1 MKELLLKLGTY
12 QRTLELI
19 LKDEI
24 KDLQSKYNIILE
36 NIKDATQD
44 ELLTFQNLSI
54 QIKEKELIAYTP
66 LNNFKS
72 IIDKYLSNT
81 GKTIILNDKNDS
93 LIIKLDN
100 QEIDIKKLSSGEKQ
114 LLIIFLNVL
123 LENKPFILLMDEPE
137 TSLHVE
143 WQISLIDDLRKIKNN
158 IQIILVTHNPL
169 IMLNRNSSE
178 IGIINNKDI
187 VETDNIGTK
196 KLDVSAVLINYFGL
210 NSLVGKDMREDINN
224 LFFLKN
230 EKHFNFN
237 NFTEEQEETLKN
249 IEKKYKN
256 TTATGFIYNR
266 AYFNFLKF
274 IKENEDI
281 DFSDLEQLSDKD
293 FNLLLNK
300 FKDKF

>member
-1 MKELLLKLGTY
+1 MKRKH

-114 LLIIFLNVL
+114 LLIIFSNVL

-230 EKHFNFN
+230 EKHFNFD

>member
-1 MKELLLKLGTY
+1 M
-12 QRTLELI
+12 I
-19 LKDEI
+19 EI
-24 KDLQSKYNIILE
+24 SQISKKFFDGEKPVIALQPTSL
-36 NIKDATQD
+36 
-44 ELLTFQNLSI
+44 
-54 QIKEKELIAYTP
+54 QIKEKELIAFPP

-196 KLDVSAVLINYFGL
+196 KLDVSGVLINYFGL
-210 NSLVGKDMREDINN
+210 NSLVGK
-224 LFFLKN
+224 F
-230 EKHFNFN
+230 
-237 NFTEEQEETLKN
+237 Q
-249 IEKKYKN
+249 
-256 TTATGFIYNR
+256 
-266 AYFNFLKF
+266 
-274 IKENEDI
+274 
-281 DFSDLEQLSDKD
+281 
-293 FNLLLNK
+293 
-300 FKDKF
+300 